1 MTRYRKILC
10 RVLLFKRRLNMEVNN
25 EMNTA
30 TSSETLN
37 ETVKTAEETEAE
49 KKKAFEKAEAKRK
62 AEFDAKKAERDE
74 EILIEWEINTMMT
87 TEDLIEAAKNNIKT
101 GVERITQRNMKES
114 VAAYIIELS
123 QNSENLSRNILHP
136 QKSIT
141 NCYKYI
147 NRKAKGYL
155 EEQMKLTGEKPD
167 KNGIIGIDIPDNLCY
182 QWAEEYYSSTNIDED
197 HEDEEKFV
205 PKTYRP
211 SYTPKAKKS
220 TPKKKESPPPKEE
233 TKAEETAQMSIL

>member
-1 MTRYRKILC
+1 
-10 RVLLFKRRLNMEVNN
+10 MEDNN
-25 EMNTA
+25 VMSNTVA
-30 TSSETLN
+30 ADTEITTPPA
-37 ETVKTAEETEAE
+37 EQQKTPEQTEAE
-49 KKKAFEKAEAKRK
+49 KKKAFEEEEAKRK
-62 AEFDAKKAERDE
+62 AEFDAKKAKRDE
-74 EILIEWEINTMMT
+74 EVQIEWEINTMMT

-123 QNSENLSRNILHP
+123 QKSEKLSRNILHP

-147 NRKAKGYL
+147 NRKARGYL

-167 KNGIIGIDIPDNLCY
+167 KNGVIGIDIPDNLCY

-205 PKTYRP
+205 PRTYKP
-211 SYTPKAKKS
+211 AYTPKTNKKA
-220 TPKKKESPPPKEE
+220 TPKNKETPPPKEAP
-233 TKAEETAQMSIL
+233 KADESAQMSIL

>member
-1 MTRYRKILC
+1 
-10 RVLLFKRRLNMEVNN
+10 MEDNN
-25 EMNTA
+25 VMNNPDVANT
-30 TSSETLN
+30 ETTTPPA
-37 ETVKTAEETEAE
+37 EPQKTPEQTEAE
-49 KKKAFEKAEAKRK
+49 KKKAFEEEEAKRK
-62 AEFDAKKAERDE
+62 AEFDAKKAKRDE
-74 EILIEWEINTMMT
+74 EIQIEWEINTMMT
-87 TEDLIEAAKNNIKT
+87 TDDLIEAAKNNIKT

-123 QNSENLSRNILHP
+123 QKSENLSRNILHP

-147 NRKAKGYL
+147 NRKARGYL

-167 KNGIIGIDIPDNLCY
+167 KNGVIGIDIPDNLCY

-197 HEDEEKFV
+197 HEDEEKFE

-220 TPKKKESPPPKEE
+220 APKKKETPPPKEE
-233 TKAEETAQMSIL
+233 PKAEESAQLSIL

>member
-1 MTRYRKILC
+1 
-10 RVLLFKRRLNMEVNN
+10 MEDNN
-25 EMNTA
+25 VMNNPDVANTEATA
-30 TSSETLN
+30 PPAEPT
-37 ETVKTAEETEAE
+37 KTPEQTEAE
-49 KKKAFEKAEAKRK
+49 KKKAFEEEEAKRK
-62 AEFDAKKAERDE
+62 AEFDAKKAKRDE
-74 EILIEWEINTMMT
+74 EIQIEWEINTMMT

-123 QNSENLSRNILHP
+123 QKSENLSRNILHP

-147 NRKAKGYL
+147 NRKARGYL

-167 KNGIIGIDIPDNLCY
+167 KNGVIGIDIPDNLCY

-205 PKTYRP
+205 PRTYKP
-211 SYTPKAKKS
+211 AYTPKTNKKA
-220 TPKKKESPPPKEE
+220 TPKKKETPPPKEAP
-233 TKAEETAQMSIL
+233 KADESAQMSIL

>member
-1 MTRYRKILC
+1 
-10 RVLLFKRRLNMEVNN
+10 MEDNN
-25 EMNTA
+25 VMSNTVA
-30 TSSETLN
+30 ADTEITTLPA
-37 ETVKTAEETEAE
+37 EQQKTPEQTEAE
-49 KKKAFEKAEAKRK
+49 KKKAFEEEEAKRK
-62 AEFDAKKAERDE
+62 AEFDAKKAKRDE
-74 EILIEWEINTMMT
+74 EVQIEWEINTMMT

-123 QNSENLSRNILHP
+123 QKSEKLSRNILHP

-147 NRKAKGYL
+147 NRKARGYL

-167 KNGIIGIDIPDNLCY
+167 KNGVIGIDIPDNLCY

-205 PKTYRP
+205 PRTYKP
-211 SYTPKAKKS
+211 AYTPKTNKKA
-220 TPKKKESPPPKEE
+220 TPKKKETPPPKEAP
-233 TKAEETAQMSIL
+233 KADESAQMSIL

>member
-1 MTRYRKILC
+1 
-10 RVLLFKRRLNMEVNN
+10 MEDNN
-25 EMNTA
+25 VMNNPDVANTEATA
-30 TSSETLN
+30 PPAEPT
-37 ETVKTAEETEAE
+37 KTPEQTEAE
-49 KKKAFEKAEAKRK
+49 KKKAFEEEEAKRK
-62 AEFDAKKAERDE
+62 AEFDAKKAKRDE
-74 EILIEWEINTMMT
+74 EIQIEWEINTMMT

-123 QNSENLSRNILHP
+123 QKSENLSRNILHP

-147 NRKAKGYL
+147 NRKARSYL

-167 KNGIIGIDIPDNLCY
+167 KNGVIGIDIPDNLCY

-197 HEDEEKFV
+197 HEDEEKFE
-205 PKTYRP
+205 PRTYRP
-211 SYTPKAKKS
+211 AYSPKTAKKS
-220 TPKKKESPPPKEE
+220 TPKKKETPPPKE
-233 TKAEETAQMSIL
+233 TPKADESAQMSIL

>member
-1 MTRYRKILC
+1 
-10 RVLLFKRRLNMEVNN
+10 MEDNN
-25 EMNTA
+25 VMNNTAVTNTENTA
-30 TSSETLN
+30 TTPAEPQ
-37 ETVKTAEETEAE
+37 KTPEQTEAE
-49 KKKAFEKAEAKRK
+49 KKKAFEEEEAKRK
-62 AEFDAKKAERDE
+62 AEFDAKKAKRDE
-74 EILIEWEINTMMT
+74 EVQIEWEINTMMT

-114 VAAYIIELS
+114 VAAYVIELS
-123 QNSENLSRNILHP
+123 QKSEKLSRNILHP

-147 NRKAKGYL
+147 NRKARGYL

-167 KNGIIGIDIPDNLCY
+167 KNGVIGIDIPDNLCY

-205 PKTYRP
+205 PRTYKP
-211 SYTPKAKKS
+211 AYTPKTNKKA
-220 TPKKKESPPPKEE
+220 TPKKKETPPPKEE
-233 TKAEETAQMSIL
+233 PKADASAQMSIL

>member
-1 MTRYRKILC
+1 
-10 RVLLFKRRLNMEVNN
+10 MEDNN
-25 EMNTA
+25 VMNNPDVANTETTA
-30 TSSETLN
+30 PP
-37 ETVKTAEETEAE
+37 AEPTKAPEQTEAE
-49 KKKAFEKAEAKRK
+49 KKKAFEEEEAKRK
-62 AEFDAKKAERDE
+62 AEFDAKKAKRDE
-74 EILIEWEINTMMT
+74 EIQIEWEINTMMT

-101 GVERITQRNMKES
+101 SVERITQRNMKES

-123 QNSENLSRNILHP
+123 QKSENLSRNILHP

-147 NRKAKGYL
+147 NRKARGYL

-167 KNGIIGIDIPDNLCY
+167 KNGVIGIDIPDNLCY

-197 HEDEEKFV
+197 HEDEEKFE

-211 SYTPKAKKS
+211 SYTPKTAKK
-220 TPKKKESPPPKEE
+220 TAPKKKEVPPPKEE
-233 TKAEETAQMSIL
+233 PKAEEPAQLSIL